1 MAGLRGHDKKTTY
14 LRLPGGRRWDEVA
27 AIETTH
33 SPWRAEGP
41 HQLQLFQAAF
51 EAALDAILIA
61 DDDTTVVEANPAAC
75 ALLGVAH
82 DQLIGRRLAEFTQ
95 PEFSL
100 AALWRGLRAAGDLR
114 GRYPL
119 RRADGEVRDVE
130 FSARANVLPGRHLAV
145 LRDLTEQTAS
155 DRARTVA
162 ERRLRTVISLAPII
176 LVAVDANG
184 IYTLLE
190 GQGLERLGLRPGEL
204 LGQSVFSRVGASPE
218 LRQAL
223 HRAMKGERVELEFSW
238 RDGLFFDCT
247 FVPVRDA
254 FGAQAGV
261 IGVVVDVSSRKAA
274 ERALRASEARFR
286 ALIEKSHDAISLLDA
301 ELREVYQSP
310 AAERI
315 LGYSLEEARRM
326 TWQDFTEPADW
337 PEVQR
342 AIGTLLTGP
351 GATVTL
357 EFRARHKDGRR
368 RWLEVTGTNLLGYR
382 DVDAIVTNY
391 RDVTERKAL
400 ERTHHEFFSMALDLM
415 VIAGTDGRFRHLNP
429 AWETTLGWSR
439 EELTSRPWRDFIHP
453 DDRAATAREEARL
466 AAGERTI
473 RFQNRY
479 RCKDGSY
486 RDLQWSAVA
495 SPDEELIYATA
506 RDITD
511 QRAAA
516 ERDRLLFAASPIP
529 MWLVDLE
536 TLRFVEVNDAA
547 VATYGYSR
555 AEFFTMAVMNLIADE
570 GEDRIR
576 RITERVLSEGT
587 LLISGRRHR
596 KKSGELLDVDITG
609 HRIDAGGRPA
619 VLCTV
624 VDLTRRLQAEEALRD
639 SERRYRRI
647 VDNVSDGIWM
657 YDAQGTIG
665 FANPRMAQILGTGVE
680 RLVGRS
686 IFDFMNPASIAAA
699 RAALAPGAR
708 KGGDRREMQLRR
720 PDGSEVW
727 VSMHQELLVDA
738 NGRFESA
745 LALVADI
752 DEQRRAEAELRR
764 TEEQLRQAQKMEAVG
779 NLAGGI
785 AHDFNNVLS
794 VVLSFA
800 VMILDKLKPSDPMR
814 AEVEEI
820 RKAGLRATQL
830 TRQLL
835 AFGRKQVLQPAVLE
849 VNQVLTDLELML
861 RRVLG
866 EDVELAIVRSPDAGK
881 VHVDPGQLEQVI
893 MNLIVNARDAMP
905 NGGSLTIETG
915 SLEVEKAGAVE
926 HVGVLPGSYVMI
938 AVSDTGVG
946 MDPATKARA
955 FEPFFTTKE
964 KGKGTGLGLSTA
976 YGIVQQ
982 SGGYISIYSEPGRGS
997 TFKIY
1002 LPRTDRVEAGAPGT
1016 RHPAVTLKGTET
1028 VLIVED
1034 EPPVRNIMRTIL
1046 RQNGYQVLEAE
1057 NGGEAFLLCEQTPDP
1072 IHLLITDV
1080 VMPRMNGR
1088 QVAERLNKLRP
1099 EMKVLYV
1106 SGYTEN
1112 ALGQQGVV
1120 DRSIAFL
1127 PKPILPDALL
1137 RKVRDVL
1144 DG

>member
-1 MAGLRGHDKKTTY
+1 M
-14 LRLPGGRRWDEVA
+14 
-27 AIETTH
+27 
-33 SPWRAEGP
+33 
-41 HQLQLFQAAF
+41 FQAAF
-51 EAALDAILIA
+51 EAALDGILIA
-61 DDDTTVVEANPAAC
+61 DDETAVVEANPAAC
-75 ALLGVAH
+75 LLLGVAR
-82 DQLIGRRLAEFTQ
+82 DRLVGRRLTDFAKPGFD
-95 PEFSL
+95 L
-100 AALWRGLRAAGDLR
+100 AAVWKGLRAAGDLR
-114 GRYPL
+114 GRYPV
-119 RRADGEVRDVE
+119 RRADGQVREVE
-130 FSARANVLPGRHLAV
+130 LSARADVLPGRHLAV
-145 LRDLTEQTAS
+145 LRDVTEQNAS
-155 DRARTVA
+155 DRARAEA

-176 LVAVDANG
+176 LVAVDADG
-184 IYTLLE
+184 VYTLIE
-190 GQGLERLGLRPGEL
+190 GQGLERVGRRPGEL
-204 LGQSVFSRVGASPE
+204 LGESIFSRVGASPE

-223 HRAMKGERVELEFSW
+223 RRAMNGERVELEFGW
-238 RDGLFFDCT
+238 REGMFFDCT
-247 FVPVRDA
+247 FVPVQDA
-254 FGAQAGV
+254 SGARTGV
-261 IGVVVDVSSRKAA
+261 IGVVVDVTSRKAA

-301 ELREVYQSP
+301 QLREVYQSP

-315 LGYSLEEARRM
+315 LGYSLEEARQM
-326 TWQDFTEPADW
+326 TWQDFTDPADW

-415 VIAGTDGRFRHLNP
+415 VIAGTDGRFRIVNP
-429 AWETTLGWSR
+429 AWEATLGWSR

-453 DDRAATAREEARL
+453 DDRANTAREGARL
-466 AAGERTI
+466 AAGERTV

-495 SPDEELIYATA
+495 SPDEDLIYATA

-555 AEFFTMAVMNLIADE
+555 AEFFTMGVLNLVADDD
-570 GEDRIR
+570 GEDRVR

-587 LLISGRRHR
+587 LMISGRRHR
-596 KKSGELLDVDITG
+596 KKSGELLEVDITG
-609 HRIDAGGRPA
+609 HRIDIGGRPS

-665 FANPRMAQILGTGVE
+665 FANPRMAQILGVGVE
-680 RLVGRS
+680 HIVGRS

-699 RAALAPGAR
+699 REALARRAR
-708 KGGDRREMQLRR
+708 KTGERSEMPLRR

-727 VSMHQELLVDA
+727 VSMHVELLVDA

-779 NLAGGI
+779 TLAGGI

-800 VMILDKLKPSDPMR
+800 VMILDRLKPSDPMR

-830 TRQLL
+830 TSQLL
-835 AFGRKQVLQPAVLE
+835 AFGRKQVLQPAVLD
-849 VNQVLTDLELML
+849 VNHVVTELERML

-866 EDVELAIVRSPDAGK
+866 EDVELAIVKSPDAGN

-905 NGGSLTIETG
+905 SGGSLTIETG
-915 SLEVEKAGAVE
+915 SLEVKSADAAE
-926 HVGVLPGSYVMI
+926 HVGVVPGSYVMI

-946 MDPATKARA
+946 MDAATQARV
-955 FEPFFTTKE
+955 FEPFFTTKD

-982 SGGYISIYSEPGRGS
+982 SGGYIRVHSEPGRGS
-997 TFKIY
+997 TFEIY
-1002 LPRTDRVEAGAPGT
+1002 LPRTDRVEVSDPGA
-1016 RHPAVTLKGTET
+1016 RPAAVKLTGTET
-1028 VLIVED
+1028 ILIVED
-1034 EPPVRNIMRTIL
+1034 EPQVRNIMRTIL
-1046 RQNGYQVLEAE
+1046 RRSGYQVLEAE
-1057 NGGEAFLLCEQTPDP
+1057 NGGEAFLLCEQEPDR

-1088 QVAERLNKLRP
+1088 QVAERLSKLRP

-1112 ALGQQGVV
+1112 ALGPQGVV

-1127 PKPILPDALL
+1127 PKPIMPDALL
-1137 RKVRDVL
+1137 RKVREVL